1 MIRVVVADFF
11 LFSFQHLSAPSYS
24 RPSLEIVCEA
34 KFKGTR
40 RAELL
45 CSNLVFLFE
54 FERMKY
60 MSSNFQFVT
69 VASGDSAAV
78 PSNHSLRAAGGPGFQ
93 ARVKLQFQLLLLPLP

>member
-11 LFSFQHLSAPSYS
+11 LFSFQHLSAP
-24 RPSLEIVCEA
+24 
-34 KFKGTR
+34 
-40 RAELL
+40 LL
-45 CSNLVFLFE
+45 FPGPLLRSSARLNLREHAALNFSAVFLFE